1 MSYKY
6 RKNNGLSTIEL
17 VIALAVMGLIFTSL
31 VASVLYS
38 IKVAGVNKARLGA
51 LAILDEEFEKA
62 RAIPYA
68 NLGVSGTLVPG
79 ILSDSDTVSF
89 NNINYHVIRKV
100 FWVDDPKD
108 GTGALD
114 SDGNTRDYKQL
125 KIIVTWTFHDKN
137 YSESAVSNFF
147 K

>member
-1 MSYKY
+1 M
-6 RKNNGLSTIEL
+6 RKHFLINKGLSTVEL
-17 VIALAVMGLIFTSL
+17 IVAIAVMGLVFTSL
-31 VASVLYS
+31 IMSIVYS
-38 IKVAGVNKARLGA
+38 IKVAGINKARLGA

-79 ILSDSDTVSF
+79 ILTDSDTVSF
-89 NNINYHVIRKV
+89 NNINYRVIRKV

-114 SDGNTRDYKQL
+114 SDGNTHDYKQL
-125 KIIVTWTFHDKN
+125 KITVTWTFHDKN